1 VPLLEHYLLSL
12 TLYLVSEPNP
22 SHREEG
28 SGHPSTF
35 ELSPGM
41 NADLTNVVMEMVFS
55 RLSVSPVTMANRHAM
70 PCYSQ
75 EFVKS

>member
-12 TLYLVSEPNP
+12 TLNLVSEPNP

-28 SGHPSTF
+28 SGYPSTF

-55 RLSVSPVTMANRHAM
+55 RLSYDFIVTN
-70 PCYSQ
+70 C
-75 EFVKS
+75 